1 MKKLGLIVVVIA
13 VAAVA
18 VWYFALRGPSMD
30 KQVSATE
37 ATAIIKARQDN
48 RKEITRIGGRE
59 LGPLV
64 KESGSL
70 TEIATKADRLVEL
83 HKAFATMFPPG
94 SDKGDTLAAPA
105 IWTDRA
111 GFDAINKKAVD
122 AATAM
127 AAAARAGDRAAVADQ
142 YKAMAGTCGECHK
155 AYATKDPFKK

>member
-1 MKKLGLIVVVIA
+1 MLKTWTKGA
-13 VAAVA
+13 VAAAVA
-18 VWYFALRGPSMD
+18 LSLVGGVTVIAQAQTD
-30 KQVSATE
+30 
-37 ATAIIKARQDN
+37 IIKARQDN

-64 KESGSL
+64 KDNASSL
-70 TEIATKADRLVEL
+70 TEIATKADRLAEL

-111 GFDAINKKAVD
+111 GFDAINKKTVD

-127 AAAARAGDRAAVADQ
+127 AAAARAGDRAAITDQ
-142 YKAMAGTCGECHK
+142 YKVMGGACGECHQK
-155 AYATKDPFKK
+155 FATKDPFKK